1 MIQIPA
7 LFRVKRPA
15 FTLVE
20 LLTVIGIIAILI
32 AILLPALSAARRQ
45 ASSVACLS
53 NLRTLGQAFSMYLP
67 ENKGRFPQP
76 FQDNDIPASATIRN
90 QLMWFNA
97 LDMYLNRNFKFG
109 SSATDRNY
117 TLVKQ
122 DPIYASFVED
132 TGTVGGDGSRT
143 YKMNEYFGAPESGK
157 VLWTVAARLNRPAE
171 LVLMFDGISR
181 DCVERL
187 PASSNFVTAFS
198 GNEGYVGLR
207 HGRKDTANVLFADMH
222 AAPVKQPVFDYTSG
236 SGASKFRTW
245 FFEFQGA
252 NAAARADPAALRE
265 PRQTLFWDWQRIPR

>member
-1 MIQIPA
+1 MIHTPA
-7 LFRVKRPA
+7 SDRFRKSA

-20 LLTVIGIIAILI
+20 LLIVIGIIAILI

-67 ENKGRFPQP
+67 KNKGRFPQP

-97 LDMYLNRNFKFG
+97 LDPYLNRNLKFG
-109 SSATDRNY
+109 SAATDRNY
-117 TLVKQ
+117 TFVKQ
-122 DPIYASFVED
+122 DPVYPSFGET
-132 TGTVGGDGSRT
+132 TGTTGGNGSRT
-143 YKMNEYFGAPESGK
+143 YKMNEYFGDPASGK
-157 VLWTVAARLNRPAE
+157 VLWTVATRLNRPTE
-171 LVLMFDGISR
+171 LVLMFDGISQ

-222 AAPVKQPVFDYTSG
+222 AAPVKQPVFDYQSG

-252 NAAARADPAALRE
+252 TAADRANPAALRE
-265 PRQTLFWDWQRIPR
+265 PRQELLWDWQRVER